1 MQGDDLLGGL
11 DAFLSTHGDEL
22 VALRR
27 DLHAHPE
34 LGYHEHRTTRLIAAE
49 G

>member
-1 MQGDDLLGGL
+1 MVRLTVREDIKME
-11 DAFLSTHGDEL
+11 HL

-34 LGYHEHRTTRLIAAE
+34 LGFQE
-49 G
+49 